1 MESGYKEHPFTV
13 TGTVYATTESH
24 AQHFVYWAMEEAL
37 NHSDES
43 HASVRFSTRT
53 LDSLAGGA
61 IPAPK
66 PASAHIAL
74 QH

>member
-37 NHSDES
+37 NYSDAS
-43 HASVRFSTRT
+43 HGSIRFSTRK
-53 LDSLAGGA
+53 LDALAGGD

-66 PASAHIAL
+66 PASSHVAL
-74 QH
+74 QQ

>member
-1 MESGYKEHPFTV
+1 MESGYREHSFTV

-24 AQHFVYWAMEEAL
+24 AQHFLCWAMEEAL
-37 NHSDES
+37 NYSDAS
-43 HASVRFSTRT
+43 HGSIRFGTRT
-53 LDSLAGGA
+53 LDALAGGA
-61 IPAPK
+61 VPAPK

>member
-1 MESGYKEHPFTV
+1 MENEYKERPFTV
-13 TGTVYATTESH
+13 TGTVYATSESH

-37 NHSDES
+37 KYQDAS
-43 HASVRFSTRT
+43 HGSIRYNIRA
-53 LDSLAGGA
+53 LDALAGGDT
-61 IPAPK
+61 PAPK

>member
-1 MESGYKEHPFTV
+1 MEKGYKEHQFTV

-24 AQHFVYWAMEEAL
+24 AQHFLYWAMEEAL
-37 NHSDES
+37 GYADAS
-43 HASVRFSTRT
+43 HGSIRFGTRT
-53 LDSLAGGA
+53 LDTLAGGN